1 MIKRKLGNTGDSL
14 SILGFGGILVKGEL
28 QENANKL
35 VHNALDLGINY
46 FDVAPSYGDAQ
57 DKLGPALEG
66 HRNGIFLACKTAK
79 RTKAEA
85 EAELSNSLKIL
96 KTGHFDLYQFHGV
109 STMADVETIFGPDGA
124 MEVFVKA
131 RRDGLIRH
139 IGFSAHNEEAAAAMM
154 DRFDFVSVLFPVN
167 WVCML
172 RDSFGHRILK
182 KAQEKCVA
190 RLALKA
196 MACTKWP
203 SGSERKYP
211 KCWYQPVD
219 DQELASLA
227 LRYTLSQ
234 PVTAAIPPGDARFFE
249 NAAKTAANFTPVT
262 ETEIEGLKI
271 KAADMLPIF

>member
-1 MIKRKLGNTGDSL
+1 MLKRKLGNTGDAL

-35 VHNALDLGINY
+35 VHSALDLGINY

-85 EAELSNSLKIL
+85 EAELNNSLKML

-124 MEVFVKA
+124 MEVFIKA

-154 DRFDFVSVLFPVN
+154 DRFAFVSVLFPVN

-172 RDSFGHRILK
+172 NDSFGHRILK
-182 KAQEKCVA
+182 KAQEKSVA

-203 SGSERKYP
+203 AGSERKYP

-219 DQELASLA
+219 DQGLASLA

-249 NAAKTAANFTPVT
+249 NAANTAANFTPVT
-262 ETEIEGLKI
+262 EAEIEELKI